1 MSYESLKNLNGY
13 TCVVTGAS
21 GGVGF
26 SLVERFAILG
36 ARVIAISRSDISDRM
51 KSISNL
57 DLGHKSY
64 IADIRNSVELDII
77 SKDIGKCDILVNSAG
92 TTKNIPH
99 SDVESLS
106 DEYFDEILTNN
117 LRAVYTTIRTF
128 VPLLRNSSNGLIINI
143 SSASAIRTGGSN
155 IAYASAKAGIES
167 MTKNLALSLAPMRVM
182 SICPGAMDT
191 GFVDL
196 PKEFY
201 IRVASATPLKRIPK
215 IEDVANT
222 VEALATTMRY
232 TTGSTILLDGGR
244 LL

>member
-1 MSYESLKNLNGY
+1 MSYEPIDNLNGY

-26 SLVERFAILG
+26 SLVERFASLG
-36 ARVIAISRSDISDRM
+36 ARVVAISRSDISDRIKTIDNQQLNHVSFM
-51 KSISNL
+51 ADVRDKESLEQIRDSIGS
-57 DLGHKSY
+57 
-64 IADIRNSVELDII
+64 
-77 SKDIGKCDILVNSAG
+77 CDILVNSAG
-92 TTKNIPH
+92 SSKNIPH
-99 SDVESLS
+99 NNVDMLS

-117 LRAVYTTIRTF
+117 LRSVFTTIRTF
-128 VPLLRNSSNGLIINI
+128 TPLLKCSNNGLIINI
-143 SSASAIRTGGSN
+143 SSAAAIRTGGSN
-155 IAYASAKAGIES
+155 IAYAAAKAGVES

-191 GFVDL
+191 GFLDL

-201 IRVASATPLKRIPK
+201 DRVSSVTPLKRNPTVD
-215 IEDVANT
+215 DVANT
-222 VEALATTMRY
+222 VEALCTTMRY